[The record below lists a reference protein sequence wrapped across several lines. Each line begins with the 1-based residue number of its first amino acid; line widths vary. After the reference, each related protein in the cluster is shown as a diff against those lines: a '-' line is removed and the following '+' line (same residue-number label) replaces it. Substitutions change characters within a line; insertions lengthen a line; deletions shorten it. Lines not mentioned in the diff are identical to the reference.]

1 MWSPLQLNHAD
12 RIIILEGGRI
22 AQIGTHEELLKTSE
36 IYRETFNSQNKMT
49 KEGSEDSSD
58 AQAKEGGEADE

>member
-1 MWSPLQLNHAD
+1 M
-12 RIIILEGGRI
+12 EGGRI
-22 AQIGTHEELLKTSE
+22 AQIGTHEELLQTSE